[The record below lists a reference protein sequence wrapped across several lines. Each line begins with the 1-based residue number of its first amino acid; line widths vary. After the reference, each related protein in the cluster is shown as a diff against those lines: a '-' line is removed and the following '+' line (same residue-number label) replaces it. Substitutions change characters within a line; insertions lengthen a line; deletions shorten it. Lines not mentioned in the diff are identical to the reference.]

1 MRSLYV
7 LAAASMLLLGGCNDE
22 KKSEDRAKAEAEHRA
37 EQEAEQRLM
46 SDPALAS
53 AELEKRLAEWI
64 RPGNGALLVADGSD
78 TRSFA
83 LHAMPATT
91 PWHVSCNAQ
100 EIEVTIGSFEDS
112 RRRNA
117 RMFTR
122 ALSFAS
128 FSEAQCGILTEAVA
142 RKLASIVAAAKGP

>member
-1 MRSLYV
+1 MRALYI
-7 LAAASMLLLGGCNDE
+7 LTAALMLLGNGCNDE
-22 KKSEDRAKAEAEHRA
+22 KNTAERAKAEAARQA

-46 SDPALAS
+46 SDPALAA

-64 RPGNGALLVADGSD
+64 KSGNGLLFVFESSD
-78 TRSFA
+78 TGSFT

-91 PWHVSCNAQ
+91 PWHVSCNPQ

-117 RMFTR
+117 KLFTR

-128 FSEAQCGILTEAVA
+128 FSEDQCGNLTEVVA
-142 RKLASIVAAAKGP
+142 RKLASIVTAAQRP

>member
-1 MRSLYV
+1 
-7 LAAASMLLLGGCNDE
+7 MLLLNGCNDE
-22 KKSEDRAKAEAEHRA
+22 KRSEERAKVEAERQA

-46 SDPALAS
+46 SDPAQAT

-64 RPGNGALLVADGSD
+64 RPSNGVLFVADSSD
-78 TRSFA
+78 TRSFT
-83 LHAMPATT
+83 LHALPANT

-117 RMFTR
+117 KMFTR

-128 FSEAQCGILTEAVA
+128 FSEDQCGILAEAVA